1 MYSIQ
6 QNIYMYFKPYEKE
19 NSLQSDFELV
29 FLEAWPGTCHLNLP
43 VQVNKVLIITSSL
56 IKKKRK
62 TLYTMYCES
71 DVELVFI
78 EA

>member
-62 TLYTMYCES
+62 TLYCES